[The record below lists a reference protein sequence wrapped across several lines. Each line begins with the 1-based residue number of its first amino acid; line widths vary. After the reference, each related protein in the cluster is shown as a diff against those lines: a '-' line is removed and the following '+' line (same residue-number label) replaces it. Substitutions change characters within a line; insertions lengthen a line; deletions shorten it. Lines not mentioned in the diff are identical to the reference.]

1 MEYLTEL
8 NDMQKQAV
16 TTNSKKVLVV
26 AGAGSGK
33 TKVLITRIKY
43 LIDNHVNRNEIVAF
57 TFTKKAAKEMKDR
70 LIEYRFENVYT
81 FHSFC
86 YQYIIDNPKLFGF
99 KKDDIYVIDDTYKEI
114 FIKNIILD
122 MNIKIEKTKILQ
134 YISKRKNNL
143 NVVSDYLEDEALYN
157 QIYFRYQEYLRNAGA
172 IDFDDMVPLFIKY
185 FDTLP
190 FKNNILNN
198 TKYILV
204 DECQDTNQIQYD
216 LIKLLSQN
224 HKNIFM
230 VGDDKQ
236 LIYSFRSSDIK
247 IMQDFKNECN
257 EVITLKQ
264 NYRSASNILDM
275 ANTLI
280 KHNYSDYDNDIF
292 SLIPEKYK
300 IKKSLFESTID
311 EAERVAY
318 QILVLLNKGIKP
330 KDIAVLYRN
339 NYQSAQI
346 EKALIKYKIS
356 YVVYGKKPFYKL
368 TECKRIIAAYR
379 FIKNPNDINLFEIL
393 LPYMENDVI
402 NNFITK
408 FKKSNKQLLEYAKE
422 YDNEIIKDIA
432 IGLIDLIQNKSK
444 LNKIDAFNEID
455 DILFKNI
462 KTKQAQ
468 HVEVLRDIIISSE
481 YADESE
487 TLNELMVDD
496 TVNDK
501 GVGVRLLTIHKAKG
515 LEFKCV
521 FLISLNEGI
530 LPAITKTNEQLEEE
544 RRLCYVAI
552 TRAKEF
558 LHISSADYHFIN
570 GIRKRLRPSVFM
582 SEIK

>member
-1 MEYLTEL
+1 
-8 NDMQKQAV
+8 
-16 TTNSKKVLVV
+16 
-26 AGAGSGK
+26 
-33 TKVLITRIKY
+33 
-43 LIDNHVNRNEIVAF
+43 
-57 TFTKKAAKEMKDR
+57 
-70 LIEYRFENVYT
+70 
-81 FHSFC
+81 
-86 YQYIIDNPKLFGF
+86 
-99 KKDDIYVIDDTYKEI
+99 
-114 FIKNIILD
+114 

-143 NVVSDYLEDEALYN
+143 NIASDYLEDETLYN

-172 IDFDDMVPLFIKY
+172 IDFDDMVPLFIKF
-185 FDTLP
+185 FDTLLY
-190 FKNNILNN
+190 KNEILNN
-198 TKYILV
+198 IKYILV
-204 DECQDTNQIQYD
+204 DECQYTNQIQYD
-216 LIKLLSQN
+216 LIKLLSQT

-247 IMQDFKNECN
+247 IMHDFKNECN

-280 KHNYSDYDNDIF
+280 KHNNSDYDNDIY

-300 IKKSLFESTID
+300 IKQSLFETTID

-318 QILVLLNKGIKP
+318 QISVLLNKGIKP

-339 NYQSAQI
+339 NYQSAQM
-346 EKALIKYKIS
+346 EKALIKYKIP
-356 YVVYGKKPFYKL
+356 YVVYGKKSFYKL

-379 FIKNPNDINLFEIL
+379 FLKNPNDINLFEIL

-402 NNFITK
+402 NIFIIK
-408 FKKSNKQLLEYAKE
+408 FKKSNKSLLEYAKE

-444 LNKIDAFNEID
+444 LNKNDAFNEIA

-481 YADESE
+481 YVDECE
-487 TLNELMVDD
+487 TINELMIDD
-496 TVNDK
+496 SINDK
-501 GVGVRLLTIHKAKG
+501 GV
-515 LEFKCV
+515 
-521 FLISLNEGI
+521 
-530 LPAITKTNEQLEEE
+530 
-544 RRLCYVAI
+544 
-552 TRAKEF
+552 
-558 LHISSADYHFIN
+558 
-570 GIRKRLRPSVFM
+570 
-582 SEIK
+582 